1 MKRLLIHLCA
11 MAVAVLLVGW
21 LCMVWLGVWT
31 HHGEVAVVPEVKALS
46 FDEAAH
52 TLAGADLH
60 AHLLDS
66 VYDAKLPAGAVINQN
81 PRPGAKVK
89 PGRTVYVTIN
99 AFTPR
104 MVTIPSLADN
114 SARQARTTL
123 TGLGITRITERR
135 VPSDYHDLVLG
146 VIYKGKRLSPG
157 ARVPV
162 DATIELEVGQGTTET
177 PDDGNDEP
185 AEGEELDLI

>member
-1 MKRLLIHLCA
+1 MKRLLIHICA
-11 MAVAVLLVGW
+11 MAVTLLLIGW
-21 LCMVWLGVWT
+21 ICMLWLGGWT
-31 HHGEVAVVPEVKALS
+31 HHGEVTVVPEVKSLN
-46 FDEAAH
+46 FDEAARR
-52 TLAGADLH
+52 LAGADLQ

-114 SARQARTTL
+114 S
-123 TGLGITRITERR
+123 
-135 VPSDYHDLVLG
+135 
-146 VIYKGKRLSPG
+146 
-157 ARVPV
+157 
-162 DATIELEVGQGTTET
+162 
-177 PDDGNDEP
+177 
-185 AEGEELDLI
+185 

>member
-1 MKRLLIHLCA
+1 MKRLLIHICA
-11 MAVAVLLVGW
+11 MAVTLLLIGW
-21 LCMVWLGVWT
+21 ICMLWLGSWT
-31 HHGEVAVVPEVKALS
+31 HHGEVTVVPEVKSLN
-46 FDEAAH
+46 FDEAARR
-52 TLAGADLH
+52 LAGADLQ

-114 SARQARTTL
+114 SVRQARTTL
-123 TGLGITRITERR
+123 SGLGITRITERR

-162 DATIELEVGQGTTET
+162 DATIELEIGQGAAET
-177 PDDGNDEP
+177 PESADDAP
-185 AEGEELDLI
+185 AEGEELDLL